1 MDKLNDL
8 IKVSVIIGIL
18 LISGSISYYFVYF
31 LPQQEKAKAQAAAQK
46 EAVIKLKEDERQAN
60 LEGCLNAADANYRS
74 LQRAN
79 GTGPK
84 FSMPLEL
91 ARVLD
96 KRHNDERND
105 CYKQYPALK
114 Q

>member
-31 LPQQEKAKAQAAAQK
+31 LPQQEKAKAQAVAQK
-46 EAVIKLKEDERQAN
+46 EVSIKTEEELRQLN
-60 LEGCLNAADANYRS
+60 LATCLNEANTNYRN
-74 LQRAN
+74 LQKAN

-96 KRHNDERND
+96 KRRNDERDD
-105 CYKQYPALK
+105 CYKQYPVVK

>member
-1 MDKLNDL
+1 MDRLNDL

-31 LPQQEKAKAQAAAQK
+31 LPQQAKAKEQATTQK
-46 EAVIKLKEDERQAN
+46 EVEIKAKEEERQLN
-60 LEGCLNAADANYRS
+60 RESCLNAADANYRS
-74 LQRAN
+74 LQKAN

-96 KRHNDERND
+96 KRHNDERDD
-105 CYKQYPALK
+105 CYKQYPVVK
-114 Q
+114 